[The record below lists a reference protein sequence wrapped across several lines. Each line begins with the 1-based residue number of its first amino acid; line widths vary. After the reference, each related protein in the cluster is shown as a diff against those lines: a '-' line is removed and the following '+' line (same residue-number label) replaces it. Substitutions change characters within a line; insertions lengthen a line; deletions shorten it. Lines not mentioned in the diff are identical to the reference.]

1 MARSPLRLAV
11 LVSLAG
17 LAVAGTQSS
26 AVAAGTT
33 VTLPIAAFQQMLV
46 DPASHHVFISAGP
59 GAPSSA
65 VVVLGADGNVE
76 GTLAG
81 ETGAGGM
88 VLDGST
94 LYVARCGQGAIDE
107 IDTTTLDNVGSIA
120 APVGGTC
127 KLGIAGGRLWFGT
140 QTQWNTVESVQIAS
154 PNTVTSYPG
163 LGQVYDPQFL
173 SVPGNPN
180 ELYVAD
186 ADISASTVLLLDV
199 SQPTPTT
206 LSSKFLS
213 AADGIDDWVLSPD
226 GSTMYVAAGYP
237 YKLQAFNTSDYS
249 VTASYT
255 TGAYPAA
262 VDLSPSGTKLV
273 GGIDLETHNVQQFP
287 LSAASPDL
295 AVNTAD
301 AATQFTPSGGVR
313 YSEDGSRIFS
323 ITTGTST
330 QHAVELHVTDAR
342 PASTLTISDGGAT
355 TARLGSTLRLT
366 GALHLP
372 DGASP
377 SGETVTITATMPSG
391 STRAIGQATANGNGN
406 WGITTPSL
414 KPGGRWVF
422 HAAYAGGAYSASSA
436 SVGLRIGNPEPSLT
450 VSARASTVSYGGADV
465 VTVHLAK
472 WHSSRTVT
480 LYRSMDGSAPVKVA
494 GGAVSSGGTRSF
506 TVHPSRRTVYTARW
520 AGDDTYLPKVSAG
533 KVVLVRARLSVTQSG
548 FYRSS
553 GAVRLY
559 HYRSGCWTSNALC
572 PHFTGHLLPQMD
584 GRPVRFTL
592 QKLVSGRWETALAG
606 TATTGAGGLS
616 GVIYRYTGTGLIGH
630 VMRVHATWAGN
641 SDYLAATSP
650 WVELELT
657 K

>member
-1 MARSPLRLAV
+1 MVRSPIRLAA
-11 LVSLAG
+11 LLSLAG
-17 LAVAGTQSS
+17 LAFVGVQGS
-26 AVAAGTT
+26 AVAAGST
-33 VTLPIAAFQQMLV
+33 VTLPIAGFEQMLV
-46 DPASHHVFISAGP
+46 DPASHHVFISPGP
-59 GAPSSA
+59 GAPSSP
-65 VVVLGADGNVE
+65 VVVLGADGTVE
-76 GTLAG
+76 GTLSG

-88 VLDGST
+88 ALDGTT

-107 IDTTTLDNVGSIA
+107 IDTTTLDTVGSIS

-140 QTQWNTVESVQIAS
+140 QTQWNTIESVLIAS
-154 PNTVTSYPG
+154 PNTVTSYPS

-173 SVPGNPN
+173 AVPGNAN

-206 LSSKFLS
+206 LSSKYLS
-213 AADGIDDWVLSPD
+213 AADGIDDWALSSD
-226 GSTMYVAAGYP
+226 GATMYVAAGYP
-237 YKLQAFNTSDYS
+237 YKLQAFNTSDFS
-249 VTASYT
+249 VAASYP

-273 GGIDLETHNVQQFP
+273 GGVDQDAHNVQQFP
-287 LSAASPDL
+287 LGAASPDL

-301 AATQFTPSGGVR
+301 ATTQYTPSGGVR

-323 ITTGTST
+323 ITTGT
-330 QHAVELHVTDAR
+330 AVELHVSDAR
-342 PASTLTISDGGAT
+342 PASTLTISDGGAK
-355 TARLGSTLRLT
+355 TAGLGSTLRLT
-366 GALHLP
+366 GTLHLP
-372 DGASP
+372 DGTSP
-377 SGETVTITATMPSG
+377 AGETVTITATMPAG
-391 STRAIGQATANGNGN
+391 SMRAVGQVAANGNGN
-406 WGITTPSL
+406 WGITTPAL
-414 KPGGRWVF
+414 KPGGQWVF
-422 HAAYAGGAYSASSA
+422 HAAYAGGTYSASSA

-450 VSARASTVSYGGADV
+450 VSARASAVSYGGGDV
-465 VTVHLAK
+465 VTVHLGR

-494 GGAVSSGGTRSF
+494 AGAVSSGGTKSF

-520 AGDDTYLPKVSAG
+520 VGDDTYLPKVSAG
-533 KVVLVRARLSVTQSG
+533 RVVFVRARLSVTQSG

-606 TATTGAGGLS
+606 TGTTGAGGLT

-630 VMRVHATWAGN
+630 VMRIHAAWAGD